1 MGRQMRRF
9 EDRPATRERVPL
21 LVGLF
26 GPSGSGKTYSA
37 LRLATGIQSVV
48 GGDIG
53 VIDTEARR
61 ALHYADRFQ
70 FRHLEF
76 GAPLGPLDYLAALE
90 HFAAKGVRVVV
101 IDSMSHEHEGP
112 GGVLEAHESEMHRLS
127 GGDAKKAERVKMLAW
142 AKPKANRRRLLNGIL
157 QMGSNFVFCFRA
169 KEKIKPVTGGQPE
182 ELGWMPIAGD
192 EFLYEMTVNCLLP
205 PGADG
210 RPQWKPSRKG
220 EQTLVKLPQQF
231 RDLLSGG
238 SQLDED
244 MGASLARWAA
254 GDGAPG
260 PAREEPGPTSSKGDR
275 ERLKQSLFE
284 ALSRLGLGGD
294 TPTEKR
300 ARRLQ
305 WLRLAIGNEDV
316 ESTDELSTEELRR
329 AVKTAESGE
338 TF

>member
-76 GAPLGPLDYLAALE
+76 GAPFGPLDYLAALE